1 MVYEKPRYRPVGEC
15 RLLVELS
22 DQVELVANL
31 KAITLAKQLMQVCPL
46 GPSGIEAI
54 VDLIPSFNTV
64 LIEYEPTLLTQQ
76 GLIGVCNYAFRQLAT
91 QSDIEVIS
99 RLIEIPVTYNDR
111 WCRAC
116 FEHYCQTIKPIE
128 DNLELVCRLNGLT
141 SVQAL
146 IDRHTKTE
154 WWVGAVGFVA
164 GLPTLM
170 PLDTTC
176 RLHAPKYDPPRT
188 WTPKGTIGIGGGF
201 TTIYPVVIP
210 DGYQMVGRTPVPI
223 FDAAGRLSPFKDH
236 PLLFRVGDRVKFKS
250 ISEEEFEAIEYEI
263 ADRRYKFSISAPEK
277 FPLNRYLKPD
287 LLKA

>member
-1 MVYEKPRYRPVGEC
+1 MIYEKPRYRPVGEY

-22 DQVELVANL
+22 DQVELDANL
-31 KAITLAKQLMQVCPL
+31 KAIALAKQLMQADPL

-54 VDLIPSFNTV
+54 VDLVPSFNTV

-76 GLIGVCNYAFRQLAT
+76 GLMAICNYTFRQLAT
-91 QSDIEVIS
+91 QPDIEVIS

-128 DNLELVCRLNGLT
+128 DNLELVCRVNGLT
-141 SVQAL
+141 DVQAL
-146 IDRHTKTE
+146 IDCHTRVE

-170 PLDTTC
+170 PLDTTH

-201 TTIYPVVIP
+201 TTIYPIVIP

-223 FDAAGRLSPFKDH
+223 FDAAGRLSPFKDN
-236 PLLFRVGDRVKFKS
+236 PLLFRVGDRVKFQS
-250 ISEEEFEAIEYEI
+250 ISEEEFEAIEDELAEGCYE
-263 ADRRYKFSISAPEK
+263 FSISAPEI
-277 FPLNRYLKPD
+277 FSLKHH
-287 LLKA
+287 LKAELLQA